1 VISLLRPGRTADAPR
16 GTQIPEVDALD
27 HAAVAEAARGAD
39 VVLHAL
45 NPAYTEWSRHALP
58 LAYSAIAA
66 AESAGATLV
75 FPGNLY
81 NFGKGLPPVIDEAAP
96 MRPSAR
102 KGRLRL
108 AIEERM
114 REAAERG
121 VRIIILRAGD
131 FFGGGRGSW
140 FDLVITKDI
149 ARGRLVYPG
158 PLDLVHEW
166 AYLPDLAAAMLRL
179 AEIRDALPPFAT
191 FGFPGHAL
199 TGRELTTAIA
209 RAVRSKLQVKGMSWW
224 LVHALRSIVPLCREL
239 SEISYLWSEPNRI
252 DGTKLASLIGAVPH
266 TPLDV
271 AVARALDDLGVG
283 ARAR

>member
-1 VISLLRPGRTADAPR
+1 MTKSRILVLGAGGRLGHAAITAFRDSGWSVIGLLRPGRSADVPR
-16 GTQIPEVDALD
+16 GTQIREVDALD

-66 AESAGATLV
+66 AESADATLI

-81 NFGKGLPPVIDEAAP
+81 NYGKGLPPIIDEAT
-96 MRPSAR
+96 R
-102 KGRLRL
+102 RLRV
-108 AIEERM
+108 AIEDRM
-114 REAAERG
+114 QEAAERG

-158 PLDLVHEW
+158 PLDLAHEW
-166 AYLPDLAAAMLRL
+166 AYLPDLATAMLRL
-179 AEIRDALPPFAT
+179 AEIRGALPAFAA
-191 FGFPGHAL
+191 FGFPVAKA
-199 TGRELTTAIA
+199 RELDN
-209 RAVRSKLQVKGMSWW
+209 
-224 LVHALRSIVPLCREL
+224 L
-239 SEISYLWSEPNRI
+239 S
-252 DGTKLASLIGAVPH
+252 
-266 TPLDV
+266 
-271 AVARALDDLGVG
+271 
-283 ARAR
+283 